1 MYRSA
6 FFAVDLMLISAA
18 SLLAVALRGESMDV
32 VLDSPYHWMF
42 AGVAVL
48 SAMLVWPLLGIVRR
62 PWRYFAA
69 SDAIHLVVAVTV
81 VVLMTLFVM
90 FTINRSEL
98 VARSVPL
105 LQWCL
110 CFALLILARV
120 GVRHLEVPASSEGDG
135 VPTGRQ
141 YVLLIGFNRRSEVY
155 LRCIEALYAGRV
167 SVIGILDD
175 DPSVKGLMLKGK
187 PVIGRPDNLISAI
200 RRLRNHGVEISR
212 VVVTVPRTQL
222 SPGFNAAYERLRA
235 EAEITLDHFEGLFGA
250 LEPALAS
257 AIPAVEGRRA
267 SPSPSADAGMAP
279 GSGRWRYLTVKRSID
294 FILALSMIVLLAP
307 LYLVLAALVAIDL
320 GRPVTFWQE
329 RPGRHSHPFRVYK
342 FRTMGDAY
350 DVDGIEIP
358 QDLRLSPIGAA
369 LRRLRLDELPQ
380 LFNILVGNMS
390 FVGPRPLLP
399 ADQPERPEV
408 RLRMRPGLTGWAQI
422 NGGRDLSVADK
433 SALDCWYVENAS
445 LWIDARIIVLTV
457 RFVLAGE
464 APPRQNVLN
473 QAYGVLEDRRV
484 LAEMSPAYGRAP
496 WRA

>member
-6 FFAVDLMLISAA
+6 FFVVDLLLMSVA
-18 SLLAVALRGESMDV
+18 SLLAVALRGASVEA

-48 SAMLVWPLLGIVRR
+48 CAMLVWPLLGIPRR

-69 SDAIHLVVAVTV
+69 SDVVHLVLAVTA

-90 FTINRSEL
+90 FTVNRSEL

-110 CFALLILARV
+110 CLALLIFARV
-120 GVRHLEVPASSEGDG
+120 GVRHLPASAPVGRDG
-135 VPTGRQ
+135 VPAGRQ
-141 YVLLIGFNRRSEVY
+141 YVLLVGFNRRSEVY
-155 LRCIEALYAGRV
+155 LRCIEALYPGRV

-212 VVVTVPRTQL
+212 VVVTVPREEL
-222 SPGFNAAYERLRA
+222 SPAFNAACERLLA

-250 LEPALAS
+250 VRAPLAS
-257 AIPAVEGRRA
+257 AIPTVDGPGV
-267 SPSPSADAGMAP
+267 SPSLSADGVMAP
-279 GSGRWRYLTVKRSID
+279 GGGRRRYLAVKRSID
-294 FILALSMIVLLAP
+294 FVLALSMIVLLAP
-307 LYLVLAALVAIDL
+307 LYLVLAALVAVDL

-329 RPGRHSHPFRVYK
+329 RPGLNRRPFRVYK

-350 DVDGIEIP
+350 DVEGNEIP
-358 QDLRLSPIGAA
+358 LELRLSPIGAA

-422 NGGRDLSVADK
+422 NGGRGLSVTDK

-445 LWIDARIIVLTV
+445 LWIDAKIIVRTV
-457 RFVLAGE
+457 RFLLEGE
-464 APPRQNVLN
+464 APPRQQVLN

-484 LAEMSPAYGRAP
+484 LAKMSPAYGRAT